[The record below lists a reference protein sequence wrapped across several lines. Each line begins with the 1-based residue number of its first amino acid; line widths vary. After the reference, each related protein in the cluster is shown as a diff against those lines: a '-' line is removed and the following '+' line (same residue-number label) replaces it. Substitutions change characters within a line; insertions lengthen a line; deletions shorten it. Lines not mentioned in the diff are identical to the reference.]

1 MALPLTPNKNRQLRR
16 YTMKANETP
25 VEGGIAL
32 VEIASGTVVVAGAD
46 PALIAGFFTSPD
58 PASLSFDPY
67 PGDVLIWL
75 AYPGS
80 TFWMEGTSAPVAAN
94 VGNKYGIGVSSE
106 VAIVDIT
113 DTTALRLLV
122 EDIDTDWNLFEV
134 SVLAANRQLQP

>member
-1 MALPLTPNKNRQLRR
+1 MALPLTPNKQREIRR
-16 YTMKANETP
+16 YPLKSGETP

-32 VEIASGTVVVAGAD
+32 IEIASGTVVVAGAD

-58 PASLSFDPY
+58 PATLSFDPY
-67 PGDVLIWL
+67 SPDVLIWL

-80 TFWMEGTSAPVAAN
+80 TFWMEGTSNPVQAN
-94 VGNKYGIGVSSE
+94 VGNKFGIGVSVE

-113 DTTALRLLV
+113 DTVNTRLLV
-122 EDIDTDWNLFEV
+122 EDIDTDLNLFEV